1 MTVDL
6 WCYGCDTTLPAEKFS
21 MDRRRKRGRQ
31 SRCKDCNRAYAAAN
45 RARKAEYDRNRY
57 AENRQQIRAQHQ
69 AYAEANRDT
78 ITEKKRAYYR
88 ENRDAF
94 RDYRLR
100 NSERRA
106 AQRREWA
113 ERNPEYAT
121 QYRAEH
127 RDRHRER
134 EASRRAAKR
143 GTQVADV
150 TEPLLVQRVAY
161 YGDKCWI
168 CREAPYEHLDHVK
181 PLSKGGPHILSNL
194 RPACAPCNIRK
205 SDTWPLETGK

>member
-1 MTVDL
+1 
-6 WCYGCDTTLPAEKFS
+6 

-134 EASRRAAKR
+134 EASRRDAKR
-143 GTQVADV
+143 VTKVADDTV
-150 TEPLLVQRVAY
+150 PLLFQLGARF
-161 YGDKCWI
+161 G
-168 CREAPYEHLDHVK
+168 RSEEHT
-181 PLSKGGPHILSNL
+181 S
-194 RPACAPCNIRK
+194 
-205 SDTWPLETGK
+205 